1 MSGTGVAARVAAL
14 CLDPRGRPG
23 DWSVCGP
30 AVRAGLLLDLGL
42 DGRVTQT
49 ADSVVVDRSPTGSA
63 AADRLLAA
71 IATGPERSLDSWV
84 EDGPVGLR
92 DVADAEVAAGR
103 WHRRRLRWRRDRFVP
118 DRERLDVDRTRDPG
132 LLDDGWSAGD
142 AAVVAVALAAGLR
155 GGGPVP
161 PAAELV
167 AATGAAAWLCGAV
180 TEHLHATARRYR
192 AQATALRAGDA
203 PGPA

>member
-1 MSGTGVAARVAAL
+1 MSDTGVAARVAAP
-14 CLDPRGRPG
+14 CLAGRGRPG
-23 DWSVCGP
+23 DWSICGP

-42 DGRVTQT
+42 GGRVTQT
-49 ADSVVVDRSPTGSA
+49 ADSVVDRSPTGSA

-71 IATGPERSLDSWV
+71 IAAGPERSLDSWV

-103 WHRRRLRWRRDRFVP
+103 WDRRRLRWRRDRFLP
-118 DRERLDVDRTRDPG
+118 HRERLDVDRTRDPG
-132 LLDDGWSAGD
+132 SLDGRWTAAD
-142 AAVVAVALAAGLR
+142 AAVAAVALAAGLR

-161 PAAELV
+161 PEPELV
-167 AATGAAAWLCGAV
+167 AATGAAAWLCGPV
-180 TEHLHATARRYR
+180 TGHLHATARRYR
-192 AQATALRAGDA
+192 TQATALRAGDA